1 MDYQYDITWSYVKT
15 LPYSKNITAW
25 LDQYFTGPVSEY
37 MREMDHMPGPQVMT
51 VDDTNPEGGNYV
63 WRGSVRHSD
72 GYGDARHLPTVLVE
86 NHALKGY
93 RQRVLGNY
101 VFIEAS
107 IRALA
112 ENFQL
117 LRNAVKQD
125 QDLHPEK
132 IPVGWKLDTAGEK
145 PATIEFAGI
154 EYEMIKSPI
163 TGSNEARYT
172 GKKVIQKILMHSNVP
187 ERWVQRPKAYWIPVT
202 HRDIMQKLIL
212 HGLKLDVIEQAQT
225 IEVEQLKIQSYKLED
240 RPFEGRVRVKIESI
254 TSLPKQMVYRE
265 GSARVSTDQPLG
277 DLLVLLLEPYSE
289 DSFLQWGFLHEIF
302 QQTEYIE
309 GYIMDPMGKEML
321 ENDPQLKKDFELA
334 LQNEDFAADRG
345 KRMQWFYQRSPWCD
359 PRHLV
364 YPISR
369 EL

>member
-1 MDYQYDITWSYVKT
+1 
-15 LPYSKNITAW
+15 
-25 LDQYFTGPVSEY
+25 
-37 MREMDHMPGPQVMT
+37 
-51 VDDTNPEGGNYV
+51 
-63 WRGSVRHSD
+63 
-72 GYGDARHLPTVLVE
+72 
-86 NHALKGY
+86 
-93 RQRVLGNY
+93 
-101 VFIEAS
+101 
-107 IRALA
+107 
-112 ENFQL
+112 
-117 LRNAVKQD
+117 
-125 QDLHPEK
+125 
-132 IPVGWKLDTAGEK
+132 
-145 PATIEFAGI
+145 
-154 EYEMIKSPI
+154 
-163 TGSNEARYT
+163 
-172 GKKVIQKILMHSNVP
+172 
-187 ERWVQRPKAYWIPVT
+187 
-202 HRDIMQKLIL
+202 
-212 HGLKLDVIEQAQT
+212 
-225 IEVEQLKIQSYKLED
+225 
-240 RPFEGRVRVKIESI
+240 
-254 TSLPKQMVYRE
+254 MVYRE